1 MDSKAKIKN
10 MNRRTSHEK
19 RLVLF
24 HKRGIPD
31 AGFCT
36 QNTENKIQLMELDD
50 AKEKMKRINPEKIRK
65 LV

>member
-1 MDSKAKIKN
+1 MK
-10 MNRRTSHEK
+10 K